1 MEQVEQLCDDVC
13 LISQSRMLLSGGL
26 REIKQRFGKKTVS
39 IDFVGDSSFA
49 QSLAD
54 QELVRIL
61 SHSHQQVQLRLLE
74 RTSERHVLE
83 TASTGVLG
91 VALVSRSDEEL
102 RFLGVNWLAG
112 RIYRVGILMYGK
124 KPSLRELIRWI
135 RLP

>member
-54 QELVRIL
+54 K
-61 SHSHQQVQLRLLE
+61 HSCAF
-74 RTSERHVLE
+74 SA
-83 TASTGVLG
+83 TAS
-91 VALVSRSDEEL
+91 
-102 RFLGVNWLAG
+102 AG
-112 RIYRVGILMYGK
+112 
-124 KPSLRELIRWI
+124 SA
-135 RLP
+135 

>member
-1 MEQVEQLCDDVC
+1 
-13 LISQSRMLLSGGL
+13 
-26 REIKQRFGKKTVS
+26 
-39 IDFVGDSSFA
+39 
-49 QSLAD
+49 
-54 QELVRIL
+54 VRIL